1 MSFSQSL
8 NRDHIRKA
16 VVISV
21 RRETSTVIYCEK
33 MGASIMPKWPVG
45 YQREYLTKMERHF
58 PIKSGQ
64 PIEMALVILN
74 FVTEFPN
81 KGKEPVCQKWNG
93 EFRSEYSDRNM
104 WTTSRG
110 DPEYSGQKKP
120 KRTFPFESRPTFPES
135 LA

>member
-1 MSFSQSL
+1 
-8 NRDHIRKA
+8 
-16 VVISV
+16 
-21 RRETSTVIYCEK
+21 
-33 MGASIMPKWPVG
+33 
-45 YQREYLTKMERHF
+45 MERHF

-64 PIEMALVILN
+64 PIEMAVVILN

-120 KRTFPFESRPTFPES
+120 KRIFPFEF
-135 LA
+135 

>member
-1 MSFSQSL
+1 MAQ
-8 NRDHIRKA
+8 
-16 VVISV
+16 
-21 RRETSTVIYCEK
+21 
-33 MGASIMPKWPVG
+33 
-45 YQREYLTKMERHF
+45 HF

-93 EFRSEYSDRNM
+93 EFRPEYSDRNM

-110 DPEYSGQKKP
+110 DPEYSGQKKQ
-120 KRTFPFESRPTFPES
+120 KRTFPFEFRPKFPES
-135 LA
+135 LAKWKAPLQNAAL